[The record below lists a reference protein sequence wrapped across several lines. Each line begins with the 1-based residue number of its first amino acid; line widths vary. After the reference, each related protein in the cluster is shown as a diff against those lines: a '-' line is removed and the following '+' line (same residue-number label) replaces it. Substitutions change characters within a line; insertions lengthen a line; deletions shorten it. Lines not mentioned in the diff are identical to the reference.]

1 MQQEGV
7 QLNAVTFVGVL
18 NACDSIMTLDQGS
31 QAHNQILES
40 GCESNL
46 FVGSSLID
54 MYAKCGSMEEA
65 LRVFNNMQSQNVVS
79 WKSVGKYQDYLHFL
93 LGHVKCGKGRKH

>member
-1 MQQEGV
+1 M